1 MHLKRWITGLAALP
15 FLIWLI
21 SKGGYFAFAVVISIV
36 SVIALWEYNKIV
48 LDSRKGD
55 NFYLI
60 PILSY
65 FFGLMIIWAVYFKLH
80 NIVAALVILNFMV
93 SGLLSLLKFRTD
105 KNSPWLVAKQ
115 LMGLIYIPLFLSYL
129 IIIRSGTDGI
139 LWIYFLL
146 IVVFAGDVGALYI
159 GSFLGKRKLCPAVS
173 PGKTMEGSAGG
184 LVTNLAAGTVF
195 KFIFLPQY
203 SWGLSLLFFISVGIA
218 GQIGDLFESELKR
231 SAGIKD
237 SGGILPGH
245 GGILDRIDA
254 LLFASPVAWFFKEY
268 LFNR

>member
-21 SKGGYFAFAVVISIV
+21 SKGGCLIFAVVISIV

-48 LDSRKGD
+48 LNPVKGNIFD
-55 NFYLI
+55 
-60 PILSY
+60 PILSFSY
-65 FFGLMIIWAVYFKLH
+65 FAGLAIIWAVYL
-80 NIVAALVILNFMV
+80 NLPEIVTALVVFNLIV
-93 SGLLSLLKFRTD
+93 SGVISILKFHDD
-105 KNSPWLVAKQ
+105 KNAPWLVAKQ
-115 LMGLIYIPLFLSYL
+115 LMGLIYIPLFFSYL
-129 IIIRSGTDGI
+129 LMLRNSADGI

-146 IVVFAGDVGALYI
+146 IVVFAGDVGALYV
-159 GSFLGKRKLCPAVS
+159 GSFLGKHKLCPAVS
-173 PGKTMEGSAGG
+173 PGKTIEGSAGG
-184 LVTNLAAGTVF
+184 IVTNLAAGTIF
-195 KFIFLPQY
+195 KIIFLPQY
-203 SWGLSLLFFISVGIA
+203 SWSMSLLFFVSVGIA

-231 SAGIKD
+231 SAGVKD

-268 LFNR
+268 LFNG

>member
-21 SKGGYFAFAVVISIV
+21 SKGGCFVFAVVISIV
-36 SVIALWEYNKIV
+36 SVIALWEYYKLV
-48 LDSRKGD
+48 LDSAKGHRTD
-55 NFYLI
+55 PIPLLSYLI
-60 PILSY
+60 
-65 FFGLMIIWAVYFKLH
+65 GLIIIWAVYGKFSNVVPVLIAF
-80 NIVAALVILNFMV
+80 NLVV
-93 SGLLSLLKFRTD
+93 SGMLSLLKFASD
-105 KNSPWLVAKQ
+105 KDAPWLVAKQ
-115 LMGLIYIPLFLSYL
+115 IMGLIYIPLFLSYL
-129 IIIRSGTDGI
+129 VLIRNGQDGI

-146 IVVFAGDVGALYI
+146 VVVFAGDIGALYA
-159 GSFLGKRKLCPAVS
+159 GSFLGRHKLCPAVS
-173 PGKTMEGSAGG
+173 PGKTIEGSVGG
-184 LVTNLAAGTVF
+184 LIVNLGAGAIF
-195 KFIFLPQY
+195 KYFFLSAY

-254 LLFASPVAWFFKEY
+254 LLFAAPVAWFFREF
-268 LFNR
+268 LF

>member
-21 SKGGYFAFAVVISIV
+21 SKGGCFVFAVVVSIV
-36 SVIALWEYNKIV
+36 SVIALWEYYKIV
-48 LDSRKGD
+48 LDSTNGHRTD
-55 NFYLI
+55 SIPLLSYLI
-60 PILSY
+60 
-65 FFGLMIIWAVYFKLH
+65 GLLIIWAVYGKLSD
-80 NIVAALVILNFMV
+80 IVPVLIVFNLVV
-93 SGLLSLLKFRTD
+93 SGMISLLKFADD
-105 KNSPWLVAKQ
+105 KDAPWMVAKQ

-129 IIIRSGTDGI
+129 VLIRNGQDGI

-146 IVVFAGDVGALYI
+146 IVVFAGDIGALYA
-159 GSFLGKRKLCPAVS
+159 GSFLGKHKLCPAVS
-173 PGKTMEGSAGG
+173 PGKTIEGSVGG
-184 LVTNLAAGTVF
+184 LIANLGAGALF
-195 KFIFLPQY
+195 KYLFLSAY
-203 SWGLSLLFFISVGIA
+203 SWGLSILFFISVGIA

-254 LLFASPVAWFFKEY
+254 LLFAAPVAWFFREY
-268 LFNR
+268 LF